1 MILNPAFRCSELD
14 RVLTCNGSIK
24 LAKMVNPREGDEGFE
39 GEALHFTSARRMV
52 IELGATP
59 PEGTGLGTYR
69 DHWPKRLFNE
79 WISEYYFR
87 HVRDNTPADWSL
99 EVEAPLAYEFPLTR
113 PVHWIDPHTDEERL
127 SSLFTLSGH
136 PDAIAISPCGT
147 KAIGWDLKTGYD
159 PVEPAEQNWQ
169 MLGYIV
175 LLKRAYPGLKEITFY
190 VVQPRNDE
198 DEGFE
203 KVSHVSLKDGLDSI
217 VEGLR
222 ARLEAALHNTDE
234 INDGRIQC
242 KWCPVAPQ
250 CPAVIAARDSMK
262 MKLTPEA
269 LAKIHKDPDPKVL
282 ADWVIVGKTLE
293 RPIEDTRDLA
303 AKAILKGGSIV
314 ASDGTVISQKTQ
326 KGSYKIT
333 NPLGLWNTVAGLLP
347 EARRAV
353 AARWSMSTLKDQ
365 IAAEQ
370 NCPKTGQAP
379 ITAEKIFDAQIRL
392 HVEQGEKRVFQFQ

>member
-14 RVLTCNGSIK
+14 RVLTCHGSIK
-24 LAKMVNPREGDEGFE
+24 LVPMVNPREGDEGLE

-52 IELGATP
+52 LELGATP
-59 PEGTGLGTYR
+59 PEGAGLGPYR
-69 DHWPKRLFNE
+69 PHWPKRLFNE

-87 HVRDNTPADWSL
+87 HVRDNVPADWSL

-113 PVHWIDPHTDEERL
+113 PVHWTGPDGVERL
-127 SSLFTLSGH
+127 VSLFSLSGH

-203 KVSHVSLKDGLDSI
+203 KVSKVHLTSGLEGV

-222 ARLEAALHNTDE
+222 SRLEAALHNTDE
-234 INDGRIQC
+234 INSGRIQC

-250 CPAVIAARDSMK
+250 CPAVLAERDLMK
-262 MKLTPEA
+262 IKLTPEA

-282 ADWVIVGKTLE
+282 ADWVIIGKTLE
-293 RPIEDTRDLA
+293 RPIKDTKELA
-303 AKAILKGGSIV
+303 GKVIAKSQSIV
-314 ASDGTVISQKTQ
+314 ASDGTVISQKVER
-326 KGSYKIT
+326 GSYKIT
-333 NPLGLWNTVAGLLP
+333 NPVGLWNTVAGLLP
-347 EARRAV
+347 ETRRAV
-353 AARWSMSTLKDQ
+353 AARWSMSELKDQ